1 MTVAAKDGFGARRGY
16 AGAGGAGHPWRRL
29 WQVPLLLAGIVGFG
43 YGVRAVVRTIKP
55 VSFAK
60 QVQGVEGLLSE
71 QKFGEAIQQ
80 INLLAPYYKD
90 AAQQGELEKLAGDA
104 IYLAQHQQVTP
115 VRANYEAV
123 ATHYRRALAWGLT
136 PTGETNERWGEAALA
151 LGDAPL
157 AIEKLEAA
165 IGDAPP
171 PGDEAVLRRHARD
184 LTAAYLEAG
193 QRPKALALV
202 SRLLAAQPGDS
213 TDAQEQFTWG
223 LCKRLEIVLG
233 MNDPAAVERAVV
245 EARAALPTLKER
257 DPAGR
262 VVAWIGRAEL
272 DRGQLAAAER
282 DLSEARRHFVVH
294 HLDDGRAAI
303 LLGKI
308 LESRGELS
316 GAEGL
321 FKEVAASQ
329 VGTSI
334 WAAARLGR
342 AEITVRRGQLDNA
355 GMLDDYRYVIAA
367 VKDDQSPVG
376 RKPELLGK
384 ENVRTSLLDA
394 YQRAWDGKATQAA
407 LTFLALERQ
416 LEDSESPEAVLRRAV
431 TRERRGMEM
440 LAEAQKADLAGQ
452 PAALAAGRAM
462 LADAADDYLQ
472 HSKMT
477 TLLDEESGNSLWKAG
492 ALLDAAGQTM
502 RAAAVYERFTI
513 QRPRDPRQAESLLT
527 LGKLYESAGMPDKA
541 LSFYERNLKENPKTP
556 AAYAAVVG
564 QARCYV
570 ALAGKAVKPE
580 DRQTLLDKAEGALL
594 SLVQDNTDLLPSA
607 REFRE
612 SLLALGDLYYANG
625 RWAEAV
631 LRLDEVLTRYPNDP
645 AVPRVTFMLAQSY
658 RKSAADIAEALKNPA
673 LERRSDLER
682 ARGERLLSAAG
693 YFSRV
698 ISLLDVEAMGITSA
712 SIGQR
717 RPLTALEEEYLRSSY
732 LDRAEC
738 LFLRGDYDQAI
749 KLYDETAARFP
760 EEVVAVEAYV
770 QIVNAYLALKQPA
783 LADAAAQR
791 GQRVLQRVPDGAF
804 TGSGPKREYFQRLL
818 ALQ

>member
-16 AGAGGAGHPWRRL
+16 AGAGHPWRRL

-43 YGVRAVVRTIKP
+43 YGVRALVRTIKP
-55 VSFAK
+55 IPFAR
-60 QVQGVEGLLSE
+60 QVQGVEGLLNE
-71 QKFGEAIQQ
+71 QKYGEAIQQ

-90 AAQQGELEKLAGDA
+90 AAQQAELEKLAGDA
-104 IYLAQHQQVTP
+104 IFLAQRQQVTP

-123 ATHYRRALAWGLT
+123 ATHYQRALAWGLA
-136 PTGETNERWGEAALA
+136 PTVEMNERWGETALA
-151 LGDAPL
+151 LGDAEL
-157 AIEKLEAA
+157 ATEKLEAA
-165 IGDAPP
+165 IADTSG
-171 PGDEAVLRRHARD
+171 ESAVLQRYVRN
-184 LTAAYLEAG
+184 LTAAYLETS

-202 SRLLAAQPGDS
+202 NRLLEGKPGES
-213 TDAQEQFTWG
+213 TDAQEQYTWG
-223 LCKRLEIVLG
+223 LCKRIEIVLG
-233 MNDPAAVERAVV
+233 MNAPAAVEHAVT
-245 EARAALPTLKER
+245 EARAALSTLKER
-257 DPAGR
+257 DPGGR
-262 VVAWIGRAEL
+262 VLVWIGRAEL

-282 DLSEARRHFVVH
+282 DLGEARRRFAVH

-308 LESRGELS
+308 LESRGDLA

-342 AEITVRRGQLDNA
+342 AEIAVRRGMLDSA
-355 GMLDDYRYVIAA
+355 AMLDDYRYVIAA

-376 RKPELLGK
+376 RKPELLGR

-394 YQRAWDGKATQAA
+394 YQRAWDGKETQAA
-407 LTFLALERQ
+407 LTFLALEQR
-416 LEDSESPEAVLRRAV
+416 LEESESPENVLRRAV
-431 TRERRGMEM
+431 TRERRGQEM
-440 LAEAQKADLAGQ
+440 MTEAQKADPAAR

-462 LADAADDYLQ
+462 LADAADDYLR

-492 ALLDAAGQTM
+492 TLLDAAGQTM
-502 RAAAVYERFTI
+502 RAAAVFERFTI
-513 QRPRDPRQAESLLT
+513 QRPRDPRQAEGLLT
-527 LGKLYESAGMPDKA
+527 LGQLYESAGMPDKA
-541 LSFYERNLKENPKTP
+541 LTFYERNLKENPKTP

-564 QARCYV
+564 RARCYA
-570 ALAGKAVKPE
+570 ALAAKAARPE
-580 DRQTLLDKAEGALL
+580 DKQTLLDKAEATLL
-594 SLVQDNTDLLPSA
+594 SLVQENTDLQPSA

-625 RWAEAV
+625 RWADAV

-673 LERRSDLER
+673 IERRSDLER
-682 ARGERLLSAAG
+682 ARTERLLSAAG

-698 ISLLDVEAMGITSA
+698 ISLLDVEAMGIASA
-712 SIGQR
+712 TIGQH
-717 RPLTALEEEYLRSSY
+717 RPLTELEEQYLRSSY

-760 EEVVAVEAYV
+760 EEVLAVEAYV
-770 QIVNAYLALKQPA
+770 QIVNAYWKLNQPA

-791 GQRVLQRVPDGAF
+791 GQRVLQRVPDAAF
-804 TGSGPKREYFQRLL
+804 GDSGPKREYFARLL